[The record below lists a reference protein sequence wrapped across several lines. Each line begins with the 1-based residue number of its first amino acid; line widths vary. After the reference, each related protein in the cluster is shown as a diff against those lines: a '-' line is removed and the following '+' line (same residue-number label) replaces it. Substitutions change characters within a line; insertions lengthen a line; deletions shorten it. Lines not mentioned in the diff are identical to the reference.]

1 MTGGEL
7 RVAREA
13 LGLSR
18 AELSKS
24 LATVGIQVAPHTLYY
39 WETGR
44 RRPAGAGG
52 MPSGVV
58 DWVRKRLGETGSG

>member
-1 MTGGEL
+1 VTGREL
-7 RVAREA
+7 RAAREA

-18 AELSKS
+18 AAFCAS
-24 LATVGIQVAPHTLYY
+24 LERDTGIGVHPHTLYY
-39 WETGR
+39 WETER

-58 DWVRKRLGETGSG
+58 DWVRAELAKK